1 MIDEYKKYNSLKE
14 WFDRNSRF
22 NAYLDW
28 NDDMAI
34 PRIGDTD
41 SDNDVIFIRNSREVC
56 SRGRYQMNK
65 NRFTCDNIFMIG
77 GR

>member
-1 MIDEYKKYNSLKE
+1 MTDEYKKYNFLKE

-34 PRIGDTD
+34 PSVGDTD
-41 SDNDVIFIRNSREVC
+41 SDNDVTFNSREVC
-56 SRGRYQMNK
+56 SRGRF
-65 NRFTCDNIFMIG
+65 R
-77 GR
+77 